1 MRNYPIFVD
10 TTFYFFTNLLT
21 KLTNLCNK
29 NYQFMSSR
37 KKLANF
43 CPADLLLDQAKVA
56 HPTTAYMPPWT
67 QQAADLPT
75 HHRRRVGASR

>member
-1 MRNYPIFVD
+1 
-10 TTFYFFTNLLT
+10 
-21 KLTNLCNK
+21 
-29 NYQFMSSR
+29 MSSR

-56 HPTTAYMPPWT
+56 HPTTAYMPPWK
-67 QQAADLPT
+67 QPAADLQA